1 MVSWSS
7 VLWERSTERQVWQV
21 VFYGLD
27 IWKRSPKRQTDI
39 FFTTVE
45 VCALVPVCRVICFY
59 TPVVLIPPGAAW
71 GKAVNQG
78 NMSDMMSS
86 KVFGFS
92 VYSVCVCVCVWTV
105 SPFQAVFWSGTSY
118 ALVKTVGSWVGSREW
133 GQIWSS
139 TCLRRTKKNENHW
152 LMFKIKIKPF
162 NWCCSRTGPYLCGWG
177 FLDKRLEWKL
187 RGY

>member
-1 MVSWSS
+1 MSVSINIHPTYIRKDILHCREWSFLITQTWNGFMEFCI
-7 VLWERSTERQVWQV
+7 VGTIHWKTQVWQV

-92 VYSVCVCVCVWTV
+92 VYSVCVCVWTV

-139 TCLRRTKKNENHW
+139 TCLRRTKK
-152 LMFKIKIKPF
+152 
-162 NWCCSRTGPYLCGWG
+162 
-177 FLDKRLEWKL
+177 WKSL
-187 RGY
+187 VNI

>member
-92 VYSVCVCVCVWTV
+92 VYSVCVCVCGQSHHFKQSSDQEPLTHSWRPWEVELVAESGDKYEVVHVWD
-105 SPFQAVFWSGTSY
+105 G
-118 ALVKTVGSWVGSREW
+118 
-133 GQIWSS
+133 
-139 TCLRRTKKNENHW
+139 RRNENHW
-152 LMFKIKIKPF
+152 LIFKNQNQTIQLMLQQDWSLPLWVRF
-162 NWCCSRTGPYLCGWG
+162 PG
-177 FLDKRLEWKL
+177 
-187 RGY
+187 